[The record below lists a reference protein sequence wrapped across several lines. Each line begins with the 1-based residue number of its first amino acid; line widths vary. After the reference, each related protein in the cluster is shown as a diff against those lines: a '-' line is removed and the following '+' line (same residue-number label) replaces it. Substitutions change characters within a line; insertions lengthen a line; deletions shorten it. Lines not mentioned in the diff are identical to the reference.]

1 MDCSKPGSSVQWSFQ
16 ARILEWVA
24 ISFSRGSSQP
34 RDHTYV
40 SCLAGRFLTNEPP
53 EKLWSYHYKLSFSE
67 FGPYWELILVSSRKY
82 QLHHG
87 WHWVGELQLRWAVIK
102 EAVYISTRL
111 LPAPSLG
118 YYLSFGWVC
127 KAAGPLGESLNAIGK
142 GALSDESSSMGA
154 WLSV

>member
-1 MDCSKPGSSVQWSFQ
+1 MDCSPPGSSVQWSFQ

-40 SCLAGRFLTNEPP
+40 SCLAGRFFTTEFFTTS
-53 EKLWSYHYKLSFSE
+53 EELWSYHYKLSFSE

-87 WHWVGELQLRWAVIK
+87 WPWVGELQLRWAVIK
-102 EAVYISTRL
+102 EAVYI
-111 LPAPSLG
+111 PPYPPSLG

-127 KAAGPLGESLNAIGK
+127 KAEGPLGEPLNAIGK

-154 WLSV
+154 RLSV